1 MGAEYA
7 NWLDEDGRCAK
18 YTSRYAFFREMDEG
32 LEVGAEGGGGGGG
45 GEREGVVG
53 VILRHVEVLRET
65 MKEVGGRKE
74 VKGRL
79 LGGTGQG

>member
-7 NWLDEDGRCAK
+7 DWLDEEGRCAK

-32 LEVGAEGGGGGGG
+32 LEVGGGG
-45 GEREGVVG
+45 GEREGLVG
-53 VILRHVEVLRET
+53 VVLRHVEALREAVV
-65 MKEVGGRKE
+65 EVGGKKE

-79 LGGTGQG
+79 LVGGFGKGWKSEW